1 MLTFFTLLF
10 KKINSLKLENYLN
23 LATYKKIKMNKPK
36 IGISIGDI
44 NGIGLEIIIKTF
56 SDQRIADMCTP
67 VIYGSS
73 KVVSYHKNIVDIEFK
88 FNAIRSAE
96 FLKSDKI
103 NVVNCWPDSVNIT
116 LGSAT
121 QTSGECARM
130 SLDAATA
137 DLKAGWID
145 ALVTAP
151 INKGAMKMADFPY
164 PGHTEYLTDQFGIEE
179 SLMLMVS
186 DQMRVGLVTNHLA
199 VKDIA
204 AAITK
209 SIILKKIKILNQSL
223 KIDFGIER
231 PTIAVLGLNPHAG
244 DNGAIGEEEE
254 TIIRPAIVECKKKGI
269 LAVGPFAADG
279 FFASGQFSK
288 FDGILAMYH
297 DQGLAPFKALCVKNG
312 VNFTAGLPFVRTSPD
327 HGTAYEIA
335 GKNEADTAS
344 FRKAVF
350 SAIDICRIRK
360 VHQDMHA
367 NTLKVKDQLK
377 DAGGDDGVIIEK
389 YITLLL

>member
-1 MLTFFTLLF
+1 MAL
-10 KKINSLKLENYLN
+10 
-23 LATYKKIKMNKPK
+23 YKKNKMNKPK

-44 NGIGLEIIIKTF
+44 NGIGLEVIIKTF

-73 KVVSYHKNIVDIEFK
+73 KVVSYHKNIVDIEFR
-88 FNAIRSAE
+88 FNAISSAE
-96 FLKSDKI
+96 FLKPDKI

-121 QTSGECARM
+121 QTGGECARM

-204 AAITK
+204 AAINK

-223 KIDFGIER
+223 KVDFGVER

-254 TIIRPAIVECKKKGI
+254 TIIRPAIIECKKKGI

-335 GKNEADTAS
+335 GKNQADTSS

-350 SAIDICRIRK
+350 SAIDISRIRK
-360 VHQDMHA
+360 IHKDMHA
-367 NTLKVKDQLK
+367 NTLQVKDQLK

-389 YITLLL
+389 